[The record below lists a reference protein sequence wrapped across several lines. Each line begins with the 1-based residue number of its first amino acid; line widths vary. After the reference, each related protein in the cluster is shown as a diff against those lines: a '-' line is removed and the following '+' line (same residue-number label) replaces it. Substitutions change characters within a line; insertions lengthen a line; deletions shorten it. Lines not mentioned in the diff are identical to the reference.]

1 MITYFSKKYSSCGS
15 RRSPAAFF
23 FGAFREYTPPNA
35 SNASGSATSGPS
47 FANAA
52 FSFSFAACSA
62 LSRAHVS
69 ANPGVLLNSAMNP
82 WRSYDRSSSM
92 ETPSTSNG
100 NGFGA
105 FRADDVSDAE
115 TRTAPSDTRH
125 PANAS
130 FSFSF
135 SSASS
140 DAFDGIPFP
149 VSPVS
154 PVSPGRAIG
163 PERGNRRARS
173 RTLSPRIL
181 VFESPWRSPP
191 RRRPRPAP
199 PPGSGRRERRAAAR
213 PSLCPSRATAR
224 THPYRRLVVRVFRLL
239 EARPSRERPSLS
251 GKAFP
256 DDDPID
262 PERRRRRLRS
272 CSAAKSRALK
282 LTPTYRPCSG
292 VIRSITPYCPPGSSS
307 VSPRPH
313 HHPTK
318 PAPRS
323 RKSAAAA

>member
-1 MITYFSKKYSSCGS
+1 
-15 RRSPAAFF
+15 
-23 FGAFREYTPPNA
+23 
-35 SNASGSATSGPS
+35 
-47 FANAA
+47 
-52 FSFSFAACSA
+52 
-62 LSRAHVS
+62 
-69 ANPGVLLNSAMNP
+69 
-82 WRSYDRSSSM
+82 M

-100 NGFGA
+100 NGFGG

-130 FSFSF
+130 CSF

-140 DAFDGIPFP
+140 DAFVGIPFP

-163 PERGNRRARS
+163 PERGKPPSAVANPLPADPS
-173 RTLSPRIL
+173 SL
-181 VFESPWRSPP
+181 ESPSRSASASSSSPSS
-191 RRRPRPAP
+191 AP
-199 PPGSGRRERRAAAR
+199 TGKWSTR
-213 PSLCPSRATAR
+213 TAR
-224 THPYRRLVVRVFRLL
+224 RLNSPVSLSFSSHSSNTPVPVGSSSASSGFSKPGPR
-239 EARPSRERPSLS
+239 ASAPSLS
-251 GKAFP
+251 AFP

-262 PERRRRRLRS
+262 PKRRRRRLRS
-272 CSAAKSRALK
+272 CSAARSRALK